1 VLIRLGTNAPDV
13 SALKSEAANG
23 PVGSLRAALLDKIC
37 DQIVWLRPA
46 PVRSA
51 RLASRAFGALRAQH
65 IGNTLDGN
73 TWLADKYSEVAF
85 LLQGY
90 LPSLRKSSV
99 AVAVDGSTNVAQ
111 APYRILIHH
120 TIRLRFD
127 TTVSVPP
134 KVQKLERKGRR
145 RALIDLK
152 LVDLEMRRTG
162 TPKLGSRPRA

>member
-1 VLIRLGTNAPDV
+1 MVARARLWIELLSVVHHFPTVDPIYPGANA
-13 SALKSEAANG
+13 

-73 TWLADKYSEVAF
+73 TWLADEYSEAAF

-99 AVAVDGSTNVAQ
+99 AVAVDGSTNV
-111 APYRILIHH
+111 
-120 TIRLRFD
+120 
-127 TTVSVPP
+127 
-134 KVQKLERKGRR
+134 
-145 RALIDLK
+145 
-152 LVDLEMRRTG
+152 
-162 TPKLGSRPRA
+162 